1 MAVLSLLGSVV
12 VADGIYLAPGIER
25 WE

>member
-1 MAVLSLLGSVV
+1 MAVLSLLRSVV
-12 VADGIYLAPGIER
+12 VADGIYLAPGIEQ

>member
-1 MAVLSLLGSVV
+1 MAVLSLLRSVV
-12 VADGIYLAPGIER
+12 LADGIYLAPGIEQ